1 MAPIVI
7 VPHLSKRRCP
17 PSRRVLPIPTLPTG
31 KSCERDET
39 RRLRLLPSAVV
50 AQALM
55 VSSLSSSVKNAW
67 GIYSDYDVHVLDVHV
82 RSHNRLCTKLHISA
96 GAGERV
102 SRRSSE
108 WTARAGTKK
117 QHNISYIDSFCL
129 QSNNQIRF
137 SRVHLRQQ
145 MDRKTAGSWSPQSY
159 SNAGSG
165 NDNNSNESPPTSQ
178 TVATAAASP
187 SFAKLQLEGQD
198 EILDVV
204 ACSAP
209 AGLFELRSERHSH
222 VILASGVS
230 PALAFYPIGSESRS
244 FGLASIAWAV
254 ASRVTSLTVGALDG
268 LFGFV
273 GLRGRGRKAAAA
285 RSGTRSGER
294 GGGGEG
300 GNGGGRVGEDEGSPA
315 PLVLRWDGGLQD
327 GWRRVSRLYL
337 DPSGRLAAAAD
348 GFGRV
353 MLVDCATRQV
363 RYLRFVRICVCVCVC
378 FKWLG

>member
-1 MAPIVI
+1 MD
-7 VPHLSKRRCP
+7 K
-17 PSRRVLPIPTLPTG
+17 
-31 KSCERDET
+31 K
-39 RRLRLLPSAVV
+39 
-50 AQALM
+50 
-55 VSSLSSSVKNAW
+55 
-67 GIYSDYDVHVLDVHV
+67 
-82 RSHNRLCTKLHISA
+82 
-96 GAGERV
+96 
-102 SRRSSE
+102 
-108 WTARAGTKK
+108 RAG
-117 QHNISYIDSFCL
+117 SS
-129 QSNNQIRF
+129 
-137 SRVHLRQQ
+137 
-145 MDRKTAGSWSPQSY
+145 SPQSSSFTDAGARGPAEDDQNNHGG
-159 SNAGSG
+159 SNASPAT
-165 NDNNSNESPPTSQ
+165 SPPP
-178 TVATAAASP
+178 AASP

-285 RSGTRSGER
+285 RAGAKSGER
-294 GGGGEG
+294 ANGGGGGGGGGEG
-300 GNGGGRVGEDEGSPA
+300 GGGGDDEGSPA

-327 GWRRVSRLYL
+327 GWRRVSRLCL

-363 RYLRFVRICVCVCVC
+363 RRNIYRHTSIFC
-378 FKWLG
+378 FIGF